1 MSTRRTAV
9 TPKNKTHAAKRPA
22 APMEGLLTIA
32 QAAEWLGCRADTI
45 RRMIARG
52 ELLATRYGP
61 RMIRIHPDDLR
72 AMGEPVTNMADLLD
86 GDAA

>member
-9 TPKNKTHAAKRPA
+9 TKNNTHTTKHPA